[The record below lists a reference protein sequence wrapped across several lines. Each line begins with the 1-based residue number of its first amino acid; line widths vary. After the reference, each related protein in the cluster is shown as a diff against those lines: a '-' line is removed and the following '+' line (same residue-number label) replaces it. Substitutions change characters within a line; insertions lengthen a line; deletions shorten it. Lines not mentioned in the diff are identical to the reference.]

1 MSSIRALTTELAARS
16 DAALR
21 ELLSARPDLMA
32 PPVPDFAALAAR
44 ACGRASTSR
53 ALDGLSLPQ
62 LQVLEAVHLST
73 NEDQGLSASAVTLA
87 PLLAGS
93 TPTVLVGLLEGLS
106 SLALLYPH
114 PQSPPLPACGQSAS
128 HPAGAHPGN
137 EHTGFLPVSSVRDV
151 LGLHPAGLG
160 RSFQVLARTQPAIG
174 VRLQHTAR
182 TLRAAGYP
190 LDDVED
196 PAAAAASLQSW
207 LDRPDTLPA
216 LLRTAPPTTAE
227 VLAKFSTGAM
237 GSVPRAGRLVSPT
250 SPTLTP
256 VEWLLAHG
264 LLVPLDDDH
273 VELPYNVGLALR
285 NGALIQ
291 DFAVEPPRADLPMTR
306 ESLRINAAL
315 GSIAELLRLLT
326 ELLALVQHQPVTTL
340 RTGGVGVREIRR
352 LSEGLRIDAQ
362 QVVLLLELAAL
373 ARLLTLN
380 VDTSRWEDTAAGWL
394 ASSREDQWLWLVA
407 AWLRSDRAPSL
418 AGVPGGRRAESSGT
432 VGATG
437 TPGMAGAV
445 GAGPENGPGINA
457 LAAEA
462 QRPDAPL
469 LRRLTLAV
477 MAELHGESV
486 DSSSG
491 GGEREPGRVPVLP
504 PEAILARFR
513 WRHPRLARRLH
524 RLLPGFLHEAE
535 LLGLTGSGSLTR
547 LGSAV
552 AANNADQ
559 ALALLRE
566 SLPQPLRTILLQAD
580 LTAVAPGY
588 LHPELARE
596 LQLLADPEGQGPATI
611 YRFSSATIRR
621 ALDEGRQAG
630 GILAFLRSSS
640 STEVPQPLQYLI
652 EDTARRYGQVRV
664 GRAGAYLHSED
675 ETALQELLSLPA
687 LASLRLLQL
696 APTVLI
702 SQASAVE
709 VADALRSL
717 GLAPALDAAG
727 TGPDVVRIAADD
739 PAAPT
744 LELAGMVPDTVDVDA
759 QLHVLRTRS
768 GVPQPGGA
776 EVAPQL
782 GLELLAKAIRLKTPV
797 RLSLVDAG
805 GNAEQLVL
813 VPLSVG
819 GGRVRVFDPV
829 RETERVISIHR
840 VADVEL
846 AGDDGSSP
854 PSSSATPSSP
864 ARITPAQ
871 NGNA

>member
-1 MSSIRALTTELAARS
+1 
-16 DAALR
+16 
-21 ELLSARPDLMA
+21 
-32 PPVPDFAALAAR
+32 
-44 ACGRASTSR
+44 
-53 ALDGLSLPQ
+53 
-62 LQVLEAVHLST
+62 
-73 NEDQGLSASAVTLA
+73 
-87 PLLAGS
+87 
-93 TPTVLVGLLEGLS
+93 
-106 SLALLYPH
+106 
-114 PQSPPLPACGQSAS
+114 
-128 HPAGAHPGN
+128 
-137 EHTGFLPVSSVRDV
+137 
-151 LGLHPAGLG
+151 
-160 RSFQVLARTQPAIG
+160 
-174 VRLQHTAR
+174 
-182 TLRAAGYP
+182 
-190 LDDVED
+190 
-196 PAAAAASLQSW
+196 
-207 LDRPDTLPA
+207 
-216 LLRTAPPTTAE
+216 
-227 VLAKFSTGAM
+227 
-237 GSVPRAGRLVSPT
+237 
-250 SPTLTP
+250 
-256 VEWLLAHG
+256 
-264 LLVPLDDDH
+264 
-273 VELPYNVGLALR
+273 
-285 NGALIQ
+285 
-291 DFAVEPPRADLPMTR
+291 
-306 ESLRINAAL
+306 
-315 GSIAELLRLLT
+315 
-326 ELLALVQHQPVTTL
+326 
-340 RTGGVGVREIRR
+340 
-352 LSEGLRIDAQ
+352 
-362 QVVLLLELAAL
+362 
-373 ARLLTLN
+373 LTLN

-407 AWLRSDRAPSL
+407 AWLRTDRAPSL
-418 AGVPGGRRAESSGT
+418 AGVPGPRRTEASSPSDAVGASSPSDAVGASGASGA

-437 TPGMAGAV
+437 ASGALGAV
-445 GAGPENGPGINA
+445 GASQQTGAVGARPPAGPAAGPGINA

-462 QRPDAPL
+462 HRPDAPL

-477 MAELHGESV
+477 MAELHDESL

-491 GGEREPGRVPVLP
+491 GGERESGRVPVLP

-559 ALALLRE
+559 AVALLRE
-566 SLPQPLRTILLQAD
+566 SLPQPLRNVLLQAD

-621 ALDEGRQAG
+621 ALDAGRQAG

-664 GRAGAYLHSED
+664 GRAGAYLQSED
-675 ETALQELLSLPA
+675 ETSLQELLSLPA
-687 LASLRLLQL
+687 LAPLGLLPL

-702 SQASAVE
+702 SRASAVE
-709 VADALRSL
+709 VAEALRSL

-727 TGPDVVRIAADD
+727 TGPDVVRITAENSAV
-739 PAAPT
+739 PT
-744 LELAGMVPDTVDVDA
+744 LKLAGMVPDPTDVDA

-819 GGRVRVFDPV
+819 GGRVRVFDPA
-829 RETERVISIHR
+829 REIERVISIHR

-846 AGDDGSSP
+846 AGDDGVSSP
-854 PSSSATPSSP
+854 QSSPTQSSPTQSSP
-864 ARITPAQ
+864 ARTTPAQ